1 MHAAMKAADDFIFGS
16 FPHHSLCV
24 GFSRLGFIVRM
35 HKVLAS
41 ALPLCCDSVCVC
53 LLICL
58 QQAEE
63 SLISLCKAVVLH
75 QKRSLEEVV
84 IGGLDDL
91 FGGGISLD
99 PFVPALL
106 TCQKL
111 AVLKLGPG
119 TLSHKNTFVVLEKLP
134 TLQELVLKDV
144 SIGEGLRLW
153 HPLDKVCLNTIL

>member
-1 MHAAMKAADDFIFGS
+1 
-16 FPHHSLCV
+16 
-24 GFSRLGFIVRM
+24 M

-58 QQAEE
+58 LQAVE
-63 SLISLCKAVVLH
+63 SLIGLCKAVVLH
-75 QKRSLEEVV
+75 HKRSLEEVV
-84 IGGLDDL
+84 IGGIDVH
-91 FGGGISLD
+91 FGDSSLD
-99 PFVPALL
+99 PLVPALL

-111 AVLKLGPG
+111 SVLKLGPG

-144 SIGEGLRLW
+144 SIGESLRQE
-153 HPLDKVCLNTIL
+153 HPLDEVCLNTIL